1 MQTLHQIC
9 DNCDSDFTIKYDEES
24 VEDSP
29 QFCPFCGEILIDFEK
44 IEDEDD

>member
-1 MQTLHQIC
+1 MQTIHHIC
-9 DNCDSDFTIKYDEES
+9 DNCDSDFTVKYDEEY

-29 QFCPFCGEILIDFEK
+29 QFCPFCGEFLIDFEK